1 MLRGEGGGGEREQP
15 AFSFQLSH
23 DNMVCVVAQGTV
35 VEQMSVR
42 CGGFL
47 RTLSLKDCHNV
58 EDAAL
63 K

>member
-1 MLRGEGGGGEREQP
+1 MTFFL
-15 AFSFQLSH
+15 FFF
-23 DNMVCVVAQGTV
+23 VCQGTV
-35 VEQMSVR
+35 VEQMAVR